1 MKSRQSSV
9 GRELENFMI
18 WWIPIGDRIP
28 TNSRRLQHLADKL
41 TDAISDTQTLVR
53 LALKTS
59 GNKARLEMIE
69 AMVLNMESVRSIMD
83 LFCEYCERHDH
94 IHFISLKQK
103 ASYLKQMESICR
115 QIGGWE
121 RKTRFLAA
129 KEENE
134 ANPEAGGE
142 D

>member
-1 MKSRQSSV
+1 
-9 GRELENFMI
+9 MI

-41 TDAISDTQTLVR
+41 TDAISETQALVR

-59 GNKARLEMIE
+59 SNRARLEMIE
-69 AMVLNMESVRSIMD
+69 AMVLNMENVRSIMD

-121 RKTRFLAA
+121 RKTKFVVA
-129 KEENE
+129 KEDDE
-134 ANPEAGGE
+134 ANSEAGGE

>member
-1 MKSRQSSV
+1 
-9 GRELENFMI
+9 MI
-18 WWIPIGDRIP
+18 WWVPIGDRIP

-83 LFCEYCERHDH
+83 LFCEYCERHVH

-103 ASYLKQMESICR
+103 ASYLKQVESICR

-121 RKTRFLAA
+121 RKTKAAVA
-129 KEENE
+129 KEDGE
-134 ANPEAGGE
+134 ANPEAGRDE
-142 D
+142 